1 MKKNKKGSLVASVK
15 GNDTTLAGRYFY
27 VNGISLILFLLLALY
42 LTAIHNKVFLFKLQ
56 DLSLFLPTKMFF
68 INTVRIPGG
77 FLSYLGLF
85 FTQFF
90 YYPWLGSFFFI
101 FFLFV
106 TQFLTLKA
114 FNLHHKYYPLS
125 FIPSLL
131 LLLALSQLG
140 YYIYKLY
147 SNGYVFSHI
156 FGIIF
161 VLGVFW
167 IYREIEKQK
176 LRLLFLFLF
185 IPVFFHMS
193 GFYSLFAVWLFV
205 MFEIATLKKYN
216 KKDQLIRI
224 VLSLIFIFGI
234 PILFYRYIYVVSK
247 FPEIYIAA
255 FPSYRIT
262 DDLALYLPFL
272 ILFIFLICIVF
283 RFLPSTK
290 TQKSFRLSFYIP
302 ALVFF
307 MTLVGVFYFSYD
319 DENFRTELAME
330 RAVYNNNWK
339 EVLTFRRKLKG
350 EPTRLIIMDTYLAL
364 RKLHI
369 AGDKM
374 FTFKNGNKQLNSRK
388 PVLPIEIAGKMFF
401 FQYGK
406 INYCYRWCMENMMNN
421 GMNIDDLKYFVKS
434 CLLNEEYS
442 LAKKYNDVLLK
453 TLFHKSWA
461 RKYQEYIENPEKIHL
476 DTEFREIMP
485 LLSFEN
491 DLYAEDKSK
500 FEEYLRYSFAT
511 VNFGSQEIMDLS
523 IQSVLEYKN
532 MNAFWPRLAY
542 YLLTHSRLPVHYQEA
557 ALLYYSLKR
566 DVDISEVNIDKNVLN
581 NFREF
586 ILAKNKYT
594 KLSADQAKPFFT
606 ERFGNTYWYYYYFV

>member
-1 MKKNKKGSLVASVK
+1 MKENKKGNSAANEKSINSEVVR
-15 GNDTTLAGRYFY
+15 RYFY
-27 VNGISLILFLLLALY
+27 VNSISFILFLLLSLY
-42 LTAIHNKVFLFKLQ
+42 LTVIHNKVFLFKLQ

-106 TQFLTLKA
+106 TQFLTFKA
-114 FNLHHKYYPLS
+114 FNLHQKHYPLS

-147 SNGYVFSHI
+147 SNGYVFSHM

-167 IYREIEKQK
+167 IYRNIEKQK

-185 IPVFFHMS
+185 IPVFFHIS
-193 GFYSLFAVWLFV
+193 GFYSLFAVLLFV
-205 MFEIATLKKYN
+205 MFEIATLKKDN

-224 VLSLIFIFGI
+224 ILSLIFIFGI
-234 PILFYRYIYVVSK
+234 PILFYRFIYVVSK

-255 FPSYRIT
+255 FPSYSIT
-262 DDLALYLPFL
+262 NDYSLYLPFL
-272 ILFIFLICIVF
+272 ILFTFLTCIVF
-283 RFLPSTK
+283 RFLPITK
-290 TQKSFRLSFYIP
+290 PPKSFRLSFYVP
-302 ALVFF
+302 ALFFF
-307 MTLVGVFYFSYD
+307 MTLVGVFYLSYD
-319 DENFRTELAME
+319 DENLRTELAME
-330 RAVYNNNWK
+330 RAVYKNNWK
-339 EVLTFRRKLKG
+339 EVLTLRQKLKG
-350 EPTRLIIMDTYLAL
+350 EPSRLIVMDTNLAL
-364 RKLHI
+364 RKLHT

-374 FTFKNGNKQLNSRK
+374 FTFEYGNKQLNSRK

-406 INYCYRWCMENMMNN
+406 INYCYRWCMENMMSN
-421 GMNIDDLKYFVKS
+421 GMNADNLKYFVKS

-442 LAKKYNDVLLK
+442 LAKKYNNVLLK

-476 DTEFREIMP
+476 DAEFREIIP
-485 LLSFEN
+485 LLAYKN
-491 DLYAEDKSK
+491 NLYAEDKSK

-511 VNFGSQEIMDLS
+511 VNFGSPEIIDLS
-523 IQSVLEYKN
+523 IQCILEYKN
-532 MNAFWPRLAY
+532 MNAFWPRLVY

-566 DVDISEVNIDKNVLN
+566 DVDISKINIDKNVLN

-586 ILAKNKYT
+586 IIAKNKYA
-594 KLSADQAKPFFT
+594 KLSADQTKPFFA
-606 ERFGNTYWYYYYFV
+606 ERFGNTYWYYYYFL